1 MKDDNVDDDD
11 KDENDN
17 GIIGATAAA
26 AAPATATTTH
36 NFPFVWH
43 VKMCGV
49 SVKLHFKKEK
59 KKTLSILISFQYV
72 DMRIEHG
79 FEISYDLH

>member
-1 MKDDNVDDDD
+1 MMMTKTNTT
-11 KDENDN
+11 N
-17 GIIGATAAA
+17 GIIDASIAVVASIQ
-26 AAPATATTTH
+26 

-43 VKMCGV
+43 MKMCGIP
-49 SVKLHFKKEK
+49 VKLHFKKEK
-59 KKTLSILISFQYV
+59 KMLSIRISFQYV

>member
-17 GIIGATAAA
+17 GIIGASAAA

-49 SVKLHFKKEK
+49 SVKLHFKKERK
-59 KKTLSILISFQYV
+59 KNAINSHIISIRRHANRTWV
-72 DMRIEHG
+72 
-79 FEISYDLH
+79 